1 MPWRRRW
8 RRGVE
13 LGHGRRFYHRRQA
26 QGNPFL
32 PFGELFWEGD
42 AAGGLP
48 FGSSFPVVALTPAVG
63 YNEIRSLLG
72 PESYHE
78 LLGHS

>member
-1 MPWRRRW
+1 MGDGFTIAGKPRAIRFCLLVNDFGKGMRR
-8 RRGVE
+8 
-13 LGHGRRFYHRRQA
+13 
-26 QGNPFL
+26 
-32 PFGELFWEGD
+32 
-42 AAGGLP
+42 GGLP

-63 YNEIRSLLG
+63 YNETRSLLG